1 MAGVLSKG
9 DSKSWSDGKANVLRI
24 FNLFRVKDGIE
35 EAFAAMPEAQ
45 LIRHGLWER
54 FAEFMLNEY
63 EVEDGKTP
71 LRHDEPKR
79 LACSVVIN
87 YLRIM
92 LNLVADKWKAIGSNA
107 AKLFCT
113 CLDPH
118 ATTEA
123 AKWLGG
129 IKKKIIRICFERD
142 KINGELTDKS
152 ETPIYLPEVKKMVA
166 GLAKASHPEAACRAM
181 AISTTWHA
189 GGRSCEAAWVT
200 IDGMEWDTQFWA
212 VCVSCPQP
220 KTSKI
225 KLIM

>member
-1 MAGVLSKG
+1 
-9 DSKSWSDGKANVLRI
+9 
-24 FNLFRVKDGIE
+24 
-35 EAFAAMPEAQ
+35 MPEAQ

-63 EVEDGKTP
+63 EVEDGKMP

-166 GLAKASHPEAACRAM
+166 GRAILRRP
-181 AISTTWHA
+181 AGPWRSRRHGTPAGARARPRGSPSTAWSGTRSS
-189 GGRSCEAAWVT
+189 GRSASPARSRRHRRSSSSCRKRGGESGGCARVADDGNKYRARDKAPCENTHRGNGIRSA
-200 IDGMEWDTQFWA
+200 
-212 VCVSCPQP
+212 S
-220 KTSKI
+220 
-225 KLIM
+225 